1 MEILKKLVLTIFLIV
16 MCIFLCIS
24 GLENGL
30 LLSVISILTIIFFVK
45 KIKIKRFSIFLI
57 IVAFISKLVVVVVLD
72 VPILADYK
80 VMYEASTRAVNGD
93 FSFITEGYF
102 LAYAYQLGHVFY
114 QFLVLKVINNII
126 VLKILNCIFATVIT
140 WLIYKI
146 LKRFVK
152 EDTAR
157 ITSLIYA
164 ISLYPMYLNAV
175 LGNQQLGMMLFLLG
189 IYVLITKK
197 NTILNGIIVGTLF
210 ALGNLERPE
219 GIIYI
224 TTLIVYNILTFK
236 NIKEIIKEIIPAVV
250 TYLILG
256 QIFSFILIQNTDNEI
271 GLKGDDPYW
280 KFLIGFN
287 YEYSGKNNIED
298 YNYTTDREAEKQ
310 EVISRITDI
319 KKLPMLF
326 YNKIKIQWLYDDLE
340 TTFNATNTTQFTQ
353 KVVKTIV
360 VYIKTINLIVIAFVL
375 VGVLKNKNMQ
385 STNYF
390 FIINILIY
398 FAVYLLIEVS
408 ARYYYNPQVS
418 VIILSG
424 LGIERTMEFVKTKF
438 SEKKNLKEEKI

>member
-1 MEILKKLVLTIFLIV
+1 MEILQKLVLAVFLIV

-24 GLENGL
+24 GIENGL
-30 LLSVISILTIIFFVK
+30 LLSAISIIAIIFFLK
-45 KIKIKRFSIFLI
+45 KVKIKRFSIFLI
-57 IVAFISKLVVVVVLD
+57 LIAFVSKLAVVLILD
-72 VPILADYK
+72 VPMLADYK

-102 LAYAYQLGHVFY
+102 LAYGYQLGHVFY
-114 QFLVLKVINNII
+114 QFLVLKIINN
-126 VLKILNCIFATVIT
+126 VLTLKILNCVFATIIT

-146 LKRFVK
+146 LKKFVK

-164 ISLYPMYLNAV
+164 ISLYPLYLNAV
-175 LGNQQLGMMLFLLG
+175 LGNQQLGMLLFLLG

-197 NTILNGIIVGTLF
+197 NTILNGIIVGALF

-224 TTLIVYNILTFK
+224 TTLIVYNILTLK
-236 NIKEIIKEIIPAVV
+236 NVKEILKGIIPAIV
-250 TYLILG
+250 TYLVLG

-287 YEYSGKNNIED
+287 YEYSGKNNVED
-298 YNYTTDREAEKQ
+298 YDYTTDREAEKQ
-310 EVISRITDI
+310 EMINRIKDV
-319 KKLPMLF
+319 KKYPTLF

-340 TTFNATNTTQFTQ
+340 TTFNATNTTQFKQ
-353 KVVKTIV
+353 KVVKIIV
-360 VYIKTINLIVIAFVL
+360 TYIKVMNVIVIALAVI
-375 VGVLKNKNMQ
+375 GVIKNKNIQ
-385 STNYF
+385 KSNYF
-390 FIINILIY
+390 FIVNVLIY

-418 VIILSG
+418 IIILSG
-424 LGIERTMEFVKTKF
+424 LGIERIMDFAKIKF
-438 SEKKNLKEEKI
+438 PEKKK